1 MEKVQVLYT
10 DGSCKANGKENSS
23 GGFGVVGMSGATV
36 VYAYQEKEEITTN
49 NRMEMKAI
57 LHAIEHF
64 GKVEAFAQPVI
75 VYSDSRYS
83 VNTFEDWGFK
93 WRANNWIKS
102 DNKIPENLDLIKK
115 YMDFIDKGYE
125 IELRYV
131 KGHNGT
137 LGNELADQL
146 ATFKITAAEVMEKY
160 GGK

>member
-1 MEKVQVLYT
+1 MYT
-10 DGSCKANGKENSS
+10 DGSCRGNGTDNSS

-36 VYAYQEKEEITTN
+36 VYAYQEQEEVTTN

-57 LHAIEHF
+57 LHAMEHF
-64 GKVEAFAQPVI
+64 GKVETFAQPII

-83 VNTFEDWGFK
+83 VNTFKDWGFK
-93 WRANNWIKS
+93 WRVNNWIKS
-102 DNKIPENLDLIKK
+102 DNKIPENLDLVKK

-146 ATFKITAAEVMEKY
+146 ATHEITVAEVMEKY
-160 GGK
+160 GSK